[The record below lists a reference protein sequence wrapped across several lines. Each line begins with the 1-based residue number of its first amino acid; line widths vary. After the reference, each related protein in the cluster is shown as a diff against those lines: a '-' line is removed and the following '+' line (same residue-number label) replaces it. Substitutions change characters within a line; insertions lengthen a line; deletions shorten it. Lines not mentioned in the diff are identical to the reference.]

1 MTNIEFRVL
10 FRSLTGIAIIVLLD
24 ACSTTATQPASA
36 PSAARVVH
44 YDAFH
49 SDYVTPRRVTV
60 WLPPGY
66 DGDTDRYAVLYMHDG
81 QNLIDPETSMGHQ
94 AWEVDR
100 HVAQLMREGRIRK
113 TMLVGIDNSPTR
125 WQDYAPEQ
133 PFERLPARLQ
143 TLAIGTQGGPP
154 HSDNY
159 LRFLV
164 QELKPFI
171 DAHYRTHPDR
181 AHTFLM
187 GSSMGGLISLYAVAR
202 YPQVFGGAACLSTHW
217 PYTTNADVMWAT
229 DDAAA
234 AQIGSVTIDWLE
246 SSVPAAATH
255 RLYFDHGTEF
265 LDALYAP
272 YQLRVDALFR
282 ARGYVEDKNFQTRV
296 FQGATH
302 NEKSW
307 SERLDVPLSFLL
319 RQ

>member
-1 MTNIEFRVL
+1 MQRYL
-10 FRSLTGIAIIVLLD
+10 KAIALAVLLD

-66 DGDTDRYAVLYMHDG
+66 DDDAGRYAVLYMHDG
-81 QNLIDPETSMGHQ
+81 QNLIDPETSMNHQ
-94 AWEVDR
+94 PWEVDR
-100 HVAQLMREGRIRK
+100 HLEKLMREGSIRR
-113 TMLVGIDNSPTR
+113 TILVGIDNSPTR
-125 WQDYAPEQ
+125 WQDYAPQQ

-143 TLAIGTQGGPP
+143 LLAIGKQAGPP
-154 HSDNY
+154 QSDHY

-171 DAHYRTHPDR
+171 DAHYRTHPER
-181 AHTFLM
+181 ASTFLM
-187 GSSMGGLISLYAVAR
+187 GSSMGGLVSLYAVAR

-217 PYTTNADVMWAT
+217 PYTTNPDVLGAADGA
-229 DDAAA
+229 DGAG
-234 AQIGSVTIDWLE
+234 IGAVTIEWLD
-246 SSVPAAATH
+246 SRVPPAGTH
-255 RLYFDHGTEF
+255 RIYFDHGTEF

-272 YQLRVDALFR
+272 YQVRVDALFLS
-282 ARGYVEDKNFQTRV
+282 RGYVEDVDFQTRV

-319 RQ
+319 RP